1 MTRTLIPWKYK
12 MIKPLCKAV
21 CLVLTKL
28 NKHLPCGLA
37 IIPLLGVYPK
47 EIKICSRKDFYT
59 KVHSSSE

>member
-1 MTRTLIPWKYK
+1 